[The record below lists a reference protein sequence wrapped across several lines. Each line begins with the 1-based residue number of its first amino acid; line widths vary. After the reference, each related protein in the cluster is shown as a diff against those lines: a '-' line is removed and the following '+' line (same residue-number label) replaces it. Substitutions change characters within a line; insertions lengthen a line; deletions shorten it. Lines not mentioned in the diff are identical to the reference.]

1 MSVLIGHASI
11 SEKGTINGA
20 PGDQTGKEVCT
31 RNWYSKPWNVMLIC
45 TDKALAARAAQ
56 EMRYAC
62 ANNNIGYGQNDRR
75 TAYDSAVKN
84 GRTFKNAKG
93 NTDCSQL
100 VAGCYILAGLS
111 GLSADCYTGNLRQA
125 LLNTGKFKAYTD
137 SAHLNSD
144 AYAEVGAVYLKE
156 GSHVVMALEN
166 GLKAGS
172 SSSTGMPMETSTN
185 WTGKVNTP
193 KGVNVRSTPEVTPT
207 NKIKAITNGT
217 VVKITKESGNWGYDS
232 NSGGWVCLDYIKK
245 TSGSSTSSSGSS
257 SLSGYKVGNTYILRS
272 NMKVR
277 TGPGTNYRAKGHS
290 ELTADGKKHD
300 KDKNGCLEAGTRVTC
315 KAVKKV
321 GNATWIQCPSGWI
334 CAKDGSKTYVS

>member
-11 SEKGTINGA
+11 SEKGSINGA
-20 PGDQTGKEVCT
+20 SGDQTGKEVCT
-31 RNWYSKPWNVMLIC
+31 RSWYKKPWNVMLIC
-45 TDKALAARAAQ
+45 TEKALAARAAQ

-166 GLKAGS
+166 GSKAGSGGTSSSTGSGAYYPVFDNASIVDGLKSIGVDSSKANRAEIAEANGISNYTGTSAQNQQLLALAKQGKLKRAGS
-172 SSSTGMPMETSTN
+172 SSSG
-185 WTGKVNTP
+185 
-193 KGVNVRSTPEVTPT
+193 
-207 NKIKAITNGT
+207 AA
-217 VVKITKESGNWGYDS
+217 
-232 NSGGWVCLDYIKK
+232 GGSADYYA
-245 TSGSSTSSSGSS
+245 GSVYT
-257 SLSGYKVGNTYILRS
+257 LQVDRLA
-272 NMKVR
+272 VR
-277 TGPGTNYRAKGHS
+277 TGAGTSYARKS
-290 ELTADGKKHD
+290 YSQLTANAKKNAYSDGYLKK
-300 KDKNGCLEAGTRVTC
+300 GTRVTC
-315 KAVKKV
+315 KATKKV
-321 GNATWIQCPSGWI
+321 GSDIWMQIPSGWV
-334 CAKDGSKTYVS
+334 AAYYDGTFYIA

>member
-1 MSVLIGHASI
+1 MSILIGHASI

-20 PGDQTGKEVCT
+20 SGDQTGKEVCT
-31 RNWYSKPWNVMLIC
+31 RAWYSKPWNVMLIC
-45 TDKALAARAAQ
+45 TDKALASRAAQ
-56 EMRYAC
+56 EMRNAC

-75 TAYDSAVKN
+75 SAYDSAVKN

-111 GLSADCYTGNLRQA
+111 SLSPDCYTGNLRQA
-125 LLNTGKFKAYTD
+125 LLNTGKFQAYTD

-156 GSHVVMALEN
+156 GSHVVMALED
-166 GLKAGS
+166 GAKAGTDAPSES
-172 SSSTGMPMETSTN
+172 SMSTS
-185 WTGKVNTP
+185 WTGRVNTP
-193 KGVNVRSTPEVTPT
+193 SGVNVRKGAGTGYG
-207 NKIKAITNGT
+207 KITAIPNGT
-217 VVKITKESGNWGYDS
+217 TVRITQESGNWGYDS

-245 TSGSSTSSSGSS
+245 TSGSSSSSSGGSS
-257 SLSGYKVGNTYILRS
+257 SGYKVGNTYTLRS

-277 TGPGTNYRAKGHS
+277 TGAGTNYRAKSHS
-290 ELTADGKKHD
+290 ELTADGRKHD

-321 GNATWIQCPSGWI
+321 GGATWIQCPSGWI
-334 CAKDGSKTYVS
+334 CAKDGSKVYIS

>member
-20 PGDQTGKEVCT
+20 SGDQTGKEVCT
-31 RNWYSKPWNVMLIC
+31 RSWYKKPWNVMLIC

-144 AYAEVGAVYLKE
+144 VYAEVGAIYLKE

-166 GLKAGS
+166 GSKAG
-172 SSSTGMPMETSTN
+172 
-185 WTGKVNTP
+185 
-193 KGVNVRSTPEVTPT
+193 
-207 NKIKAITNGT
+207 
-217 VVKITKESGNWGYDS
+217 ESAVS
-232 NSGGWVCLDYIKK
+232 SGG
-245 TSGSSTSSSGSS
+245 TGGGSTA
-257 SLSGYKVGNTYILRS
+257 YKVGSIYTLQS
-272 NMKVR
+272 NMVVR
-277 TGPGTNYRAKGHS
+277 TGPGKNYRAKTHA
-290 ELTADGKKHD
+290 ELTADGRKHD
-300 KDKNGCLEAGTRVTC
+300 KDKNGCLDKGTRVTC
-315 KAVKKV
+315 KAVKTV
-321 GNATWIQCPSGWI
+321 GNQVWIQAPSGWM
-334 CAKDGSKTYVS
+334 CARDGARVYIA

>member
-11 SEKGTINGA
+11 SERGTTNGTD
-20 PGDQTGKEVCT
+20 GDQTGKEVCT
-31 RNWYSKPWNVMLIC
+31 RAWYSKSWNVMLIC
-45 TDKALAARAAQ
+45 TDKALASRAAQ
-56 EMRYAC
+56 EMRNAC

-144 AYAEVGAVYLKE
+144 AYAEIGAIYLKE

-166 GLKAGS
+166 GSKAGSGGTSSSAGSGTYYPAFSSTSIVDGLKSIGVDSSKTNRAEIAEANGISNYTGTSAQNQQLLALAKQGKLKRAGS
-172 SSSTGMPMETSTN
+172 SSL
-185 WTGKVNTP
+185 
-193 KGVNVRSTPEVTPT
+193 
-207 NKIKAITNGT
+207 GT
-217 VVKITKESGNWGYDS
+217 V
-232 NSGGWVCLDYIKK
+232 GGAADY
-245 TSGSSTSSSGSS
+245 SVGSVYT
-257 SLSGYKVGNTYILRS
+257 LQVDRLA
-272 NMKVR
+272 VR
-277 TGPGTNYRAKGHS
+277 TGAGTGYARKS
-290 ELTADGKKHD
+290 YSQLTANARENAYSDGY
-300 KDKNGCLEAGTRVTC
+300 LREGTRVTC
-315 KAVKKV
+315 KAVKAV
-321 GNATWIQCPSGWI
+321 GSDIWIRIPSGWVAAYYGGKVYI
-334 CAKDGSKTYVS
+334 A